1 MNQRRNRSRLVAGAV
16 GLFALV
22 LVATT
27 APVAANHL
35 VVRTSDLVKG
45 AVTTPKIDKRAVKAG
60 KIAKGAVRSGKIA
73 KGAVRSGKIADGAVT
88 RSKISPDLQP
98 LWAMVWGGPSISR
111 GRGAVSVEEE
121 GADWI
126 LKLTF
131 DRDVSACSYTATP
144 SAPTAGNPE
153 QVGMISL
160 RPFTGEPSALLVT
173 TRDHTGAPDPL
184 GFTVHV
190 LC

>member
-1 MNQRRNRSRLVAGAV
+1 MNQHKNRRGLVAGAA
-16 GLFALV
+16 GLLALV

-45 AVTTPKIDKRAVKAG
+45 AVTTPKI
-60 KIAKGAVRSGKIA
+60 AKGAVKPGKIA

-88 RSKISPDLQP
+88 RSKMSTDLQP

-111 GRGAVSVEEE
+111 GRGAVSVEES
-121 GADWI
+121 GANWI